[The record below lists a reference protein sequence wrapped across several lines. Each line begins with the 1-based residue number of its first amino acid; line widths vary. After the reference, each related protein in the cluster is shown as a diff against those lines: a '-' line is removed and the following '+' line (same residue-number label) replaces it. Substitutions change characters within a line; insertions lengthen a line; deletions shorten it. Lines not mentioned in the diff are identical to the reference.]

1 MIKQLIRKIFPKDS
15 IERYFSFYSM
25 FFKNTKA
32 QYYKQY
38 GVHSQ
43 LVGPISSC
51 PQFVE
56 LENHTRLQAGTRFI
70 SSGGIVH
77 IKKFTAVGADCTF
90 VPGSHVPTVGLP
102 QFLSITHI
110 NDSQTT
116 LVLEEDVWVGT
127 RCTFL
132 EKAHVGRGCVI
143 GACSL
148 INKTIPPYAVV
159 VGSPAKVIAARFTK
173 AQILQ
178 HEAILYPPEE
188 RMTEAAIDELFETVF
203 KGLRCIGVSEMSAED
218 QEKLAKAKEEYNIPN
233 YENC

>member
-1 MIKQLIRKIFPKDS
+1 MPKEAL
-15 IERYFSFYSM
+15 ERFFAFYSM

-32 QYYKQY
+32 KYYKEY
-38 GVHSQ
+38 GKHSQ

-56 LENHTRLQAGTRFI
+56 LEDHTRLQAGTRII

-110 NDSQTT
+110 NDTKTT
-116 LVLEEDVWVGT
+116 LVVEEDVWVGT

-132 EKAHVGRGCVI
+132 DKAHVGRGAVI

-148 INKTIPPYAVV
+148 INKPVPPYAVM
-159 VGSPAKVIAARFTK
+159 VGSPAKVIGVRFTK
-173 AQILQ
+173 EQILE
-178 HEAILYPPEE
+178 HEAILYPPAE
-188 RMTEAAIDELFETVF
+188 RMTETQLDELFATVF
-203 KGLRCIGVSEMSAED
+203 KDKRTIGVSEMSAED
-218 QEKLAKAKEEYNIPN
+218 VARLKEAKVTYDIPN
-233 YENC
+233 YENRK

>member
-1 MIKQLIRKIFPKDS
+1 MIKSLIRKVFPKDM
-15 IERYFSFYSM
+15 IERFFIIYSM

-32 QYYKQY
+32 KYYKEHAI
-38 GVHSQ
+38 HSQ
-43 LVGPISSC
+43 LVGPIYSC

-70 SSGGIVH
+70 SSGGVVR
-77 IKKFTAVGADCTF
+77 IKKYTAVGADCTF

-110 NDSQTT
+110 NDSQST
-116 LVLEEDVWVGT
+116 LVLEEDIWVGT

-132 EKAHVGRGCVI
+132 EKAHVGRGAVI

-148 INKTIPPYAVV
+148 INKPIPPYAVV
-159 VGSPAKVIAARFTK
+159 VGSPAKVIAVRFDK
-173 AQILQ
+173 EQILQ

-188 RMTEAAIDELFETVF
+188 RMTVAQIDELFSTVF
-203 KGLRCIGVSEMSAED
+203 KGLRTIGVSEMSAED
-218 QEKLAKAKEEYNIPN
+218 RQRLEAAKKEYDIHS
-233 YENC
+233 YENS

>member
-1 MIKQLIRKIFPKDS
+1 MIKSLIRKIVPKDT
-15 IERYFSFYSM
+15 IERYFVFYSM

-32 QYYKQY
+32 KYYKQHE
-38 GVHSQ
+38 VHSQ

-70 SSGGIVH
+70 TSGGIVH
-77 IKKFTAVGADCTF
+77 IKKYTAVGADCTF

-102 QFLSITHI
+102 QFLSITHV
-110 NDSQTT
+110 NDTQHT
-116 LVLEEDVWVGT
+116 LTLEEDVWVGT

-132 EKAHVGRGCVI
+132 EKAHVGRGAVI

-148 INKTIPPYAVV
+148 INKFIPPYAVV
-159 VGSPAKVIAARFTK
+159 VGSPAKVIAARFNK
-173 AQILQ
+173 EQIMQ

-188 RMTEAAIDELFETVF
+188 RMTEAQIDELFETVF
-203 KGLRCIGVSEMSAED
+203 KDKRTIGVSEMSAED
-218 QEKLAKAKEEYNIPN
+218 KEKLDAAKKEYNIPN
-233 YENC
+233 YENS